1 MLGMFL
7 TISLEGLAGARTT
20 PGVNALGNV
29 GVQLRGIFP
38 DPCQVK
44 PFVMVNPFPSCQ
56 PAFVRSEMLVGSE
69 FRGRAAEI

>member
-1 MLGMFL
+1 MELW
-7 TISLEGLAGARTT
+7 
-20 PGVNALGNV
+20 
-29 GVQLRGIFP
+29 GIFS
-38 DPCQVK
+38 DPSQVK

>member
-1 MLGMFL
+1 M
-7 TISLEGLAGARTT
+7 
-20 PGVNALGNV
+20 
-29 GVQLRGIFP
+29 QLRGIFP

-69 FRGRAAEI
+69 LRGRAAEI